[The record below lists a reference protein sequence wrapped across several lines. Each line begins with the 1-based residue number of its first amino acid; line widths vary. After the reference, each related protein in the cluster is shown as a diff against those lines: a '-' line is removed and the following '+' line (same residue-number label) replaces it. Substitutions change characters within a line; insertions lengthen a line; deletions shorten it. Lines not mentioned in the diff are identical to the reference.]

1 MEIIDIIDNVD
12 TTAPVEIAV
21 LPEKKARAL
30 EMLLLD
36 IPVKTVAES
45 IGYDVSTVYKWIKR
59 DIEFKKHLDRKE
71 EIILNELYDVALYR
85 LEEMLLSDNL
95 YSQQYA
101 ISQIVKIKCKN
112 EININVTEKPKSVA
126 ELIAQTKKY

>member
-1 MEIIDIIDNVD
+1 MDTLEIIENVD

-30 EMLLLD
+30 EMLLQD
-36 IPVKTVAES
+36 ISVTDVAEI
-45 IGYDVSTVYKWIKR
+45 IGVHRTTVYKWIKR

-71 EIILNELYDVALYR
+71 EIILDELYDVALYR

-101 ISQIVKIKCKN
+101 ISQIAKIKGKN